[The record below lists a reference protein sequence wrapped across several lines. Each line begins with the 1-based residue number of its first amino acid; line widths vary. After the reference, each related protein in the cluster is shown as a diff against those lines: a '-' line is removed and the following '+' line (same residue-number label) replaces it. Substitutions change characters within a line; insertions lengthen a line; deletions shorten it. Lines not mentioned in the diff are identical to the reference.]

1 MGAYRNDTGKTL
13 YVNAD
18 KSKVVEEGPE
28 AAFVLVGPGGEVPQ
42 AEAERLGLGDY
53 APKAKATEAKA
64 VTPKEN
70 K

>member
-18 KSKVVEEGPE
+18 KTKVVPEGEE
-28 AAFVLVGPGGEVPQ
+28 AAFVLCGPGGEVPD
-42 AEAERLGLGDY
+42 AEAKLYHLGDY
-53 APKAKATEAKA
+53 APKSKAEHKA
-64 VTPKEN
+64 VQPKEN